1 MSASAGVPFLTEP
14 VPPRGEATQVRPG
27 IRRIVAANP
36 GPMTYHGT
44 NTYLIDQPEG
54 VVVVDP
60 GPDDDAHVQAI
71 LRASGGT
78 VRAILLSHTH
88 ADHLGAVAALRS
100 ATGAPVAS
108 WRAPSR
114 ADFVPDQALSDG
126 DVVAGCRVLHT
137 PGHAA
142 DHVCFAYEAR
152 DGAAVLFSADHV
164 MSWSSSIVS
173 PPDGDM
179 ASYFASLRR
188 LLARDDTLYLP
199 GHGPPLPAPRGL
211 VAELLAH
218 RIAREAA
225 VLAALDG
232 LAEADVPA
240 ITGVVYAASPASV
253 RPMAERN
260 VLAHLLKLLAEG
272 VVTRT
277 EAVWHRVKPK

>member
-1 MSASAGVPFLTEP
+1 MSGGGAVAFLTEP
-14 VPPRGEATQVRPG
+14 VPPRGEATQAWPG
-27 IRRIVAANP
+27 IRRIVADNP

-44 NTYLIDQPEG
+44 NTYLLDQPEG

-78 VRAILLSHTH
+78 LRAILLSHTH

-100 ATGAPVAS
+100 ATGAPVAA
-108 WRAPSR
+108 WHAPSR
-114 ADFVPDQALSDG
+114 AGFVPDQALSDG
-126 DVVAGCRVLHT
+126 DLVAGCRVLHT

-142 DHVCFAYEAR
+142 DHVCFAY
-152 DGAAVLFSADHV
+152 GAVLFSADHV

-179 ASYFASLRR
+179 AAYFASLRR
-188 LLARDDTLYLP
+188 LLARDDVLYLP

-232 LAEADVPA
+232 LAKADVPA
-240 ITGVVYAASPASV
+240 ITGVVYAAAPASV

-277 EAVWHRVKPK
+277 GAAWQRI